1 MAAPAHAFECER
13 CGRPLSAGR
22 VRQGVRVHKECREPR
37 RESERPPAQGEAAAA
52 LERTEATLAR
62 LLADDRDPEL
72 RELFAQAAAQARELA
87 GDLERL
93 RSLPIEGQR

>member
-1 MAAPAHAFECER
+1 VAAPAHAFACEL

-22 VRQGVRVHKECREPR
+22 FRQGVRFHKECRALR
-37 RESERPPAQGEAAAA
+37 RESERPPAQREAAAA
-52 LERTEATLAR
+52 LERTQATLAR
-62 LLADDRDPEL
+62 LTAEGRDPEL

-93 RSLPIEGQR
+93 RSLSNEGQR

>member
-1 MAAPAHAFECER
+1 MTAPAHAYQCER

-22 VRQGVRVHKECREPR
+22 VRQGVRVHKECRALRSEG
-37 RESERPPAQGEAAAA
+37 ERPPARSEAAAA
-52 LERTEATLAR
+52 LEQTQATLAR
-62 LLADDRDPEL
+62 LTADGRDPEL

-93 RSLPIEGQR
+93 RSLSAEGQR